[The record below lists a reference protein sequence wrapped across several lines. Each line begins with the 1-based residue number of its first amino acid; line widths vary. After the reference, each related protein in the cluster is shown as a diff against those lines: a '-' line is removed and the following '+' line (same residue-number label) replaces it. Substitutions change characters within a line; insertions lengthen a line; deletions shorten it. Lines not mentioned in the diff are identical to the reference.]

1 MQRKCRRFELITV
14 VEVMYFE
21 HVFDC
26 FLHSKIIR
34 TLQFIY
40 GPVLIYI
47 LEQTEGAIKN
57 EQSREKGNIGHCN
70 VYVLY
75 YMLAMYVNG
84 IIFGY

>member
-1 MQRKCRRFELITV
+1 MQRKCRRFALITV
-14 VEVMYFE
+14 VEGMYFE
-21 HVFDC
+21 HIFDC

-34 TLQFIY
+34 TLQFIK
-40 GPVLIYI
+40 GI

-70 VYVLY
+70 VYALY